1 MVTELL
7 SSPAPQRR
15 RYGYGRPPPRGP
27 PPRYGQSAN
36 TGFNLGSLVPYKV
49 AGLAGGAA
57 GFGLAQVLGK

>member
-1 MVTELL
+1 MI
-7 SSPAPQRR
+7 R
-15 RYGYGRPPPRGP
+15 RYGYGYGRPPRGP